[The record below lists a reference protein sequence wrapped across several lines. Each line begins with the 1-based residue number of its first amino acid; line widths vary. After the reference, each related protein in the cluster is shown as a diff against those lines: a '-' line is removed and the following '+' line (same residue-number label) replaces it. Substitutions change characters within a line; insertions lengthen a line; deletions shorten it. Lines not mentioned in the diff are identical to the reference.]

1 MSYTWTNIANGDGAQ
16 GIRNKLNGLG
26 TEVQTLGTTK
36 GNTETLT
43 FTNVAVA
50 VNSWVSSATYTD
62 YPYQA
67 VISCTGVDSTYIP
80 SVVFDVTEAT
90 SGSFAP
96 VSTSGANSIT
106 IYANAIPSAAI
117 TIPTITGWKGLS

>member
-26 TEVQTLGTTK
+26 TEVQTLDTTK
-36 GNTETLT
+36 GNTQSLT

-50 VNSWVSSATYTD
+50 VASWVSSATYTD

-67 VISCTGVDSTYIP
+67 TITCTGMDSTYVP
-80 SVVFDVTEAT
+80 SVIFNVTEAT

-96 VSTSGANSIT
+96 VSTSGTDSVI